1 MVCRSRRRISN
12 GIFTIRFDA
21 RKIIYLYLYIR
32 ARGKRIFKFLNG
44 VEKDTAC
51 GRFERIR
58 TILSWQVETRRGNK
72 CREFLFGAKDFQIN
86 VFSERRVIKAFPSFL
101 RSCPPSLS
109 LSLSVFL
116 VLFSSRQ
123 RTNRASLSLRL
134 KRIANV
140 LFLALASRGFFFFLF
155 FLLFFFLTENAAFKS
170 RFTSFPNGG
179 GATVPLLPLLLFS
192 VNKKA
197 AGGER
202 KEYNREKE
210 SGETWKWS

>member
-101 RSCPPSLS
+101 RSCPLS
-109 LSLSVFL
+109 FSLSVFL

-155 FLLFFFLTENAAFKS
+155 FLLFFFFNGKC
-170 RFTSFPNGG
+170 SF
-179 GATVPLLPLLLFS
+179 
-192 VNKKA
+192 
-197 AGGER
+197 
-202 KEYNREKE
+202 
-210 SGETWKWS
+210 